1 MVTDNN
7 AIVYYI
13 FVISRVSIVLLV
25 LHVLVLLVLVFRFTS
40 SDLKTFHLKT
50 QCTNNTI

>member
-40 SDLKTFHLKT
+40 SDLKTFYLKT